1 MCMPPR
7 HQHYSRYSG
16 PLSVGIWKSWWDGSS
31 SPCHEGVFCTTYPPT
46 KPLSKWILR
55 TNSTVSDEK
64 RCFEQSRGSFQNYCL
79 MSTQPTILS
88 QSVLL
93 WGKVEIA
100 SVEGIQ
106 QGDPLGPLL
115 FCLSI
120 HDLVSSLKSEY
131 KVFYL
136 DNGTIGDT
144 LEDTSAELTYIEK
157 EGKQLGLRLNVA
169 KSELICNDSSRA

>member
-1 MCMPPR
+1 
-7 HQHYSRYSG
+7 
-16 PLSVGIWKSWWDGSS
+16 
-31 SPCHEGVFCTTYPPT
+31 
-46 KPLSKWILR
+46 
-55 TNSTVSDEK
+55 
-64 RCFEQSRGSFQNYCL
+64 

-136 DNGTIGDT
+136 DDGTIGDT
-144 LEDTSAELTYIEK
+144 LEDTSAE
-157 EGKQLGLRLNVA
+157 
-169 KSELICNDSSRA
+169 